1 MKTISILLCVA
12 IGVMAFMYV
21 FKFIEKA
28 YKDALA
34 DRFLISLKMNLSRDE
49 YETVAYLVEK
59 AYENMSKQSNK

>member
-1 MKTISILLCVA
+1 MKTISILLCVV

-34 DRFLISLKMNLSRDE
+34 DRFLISLKMNLSRE
-49 YETVAYLVEK
+49 KFETV
-59 AYENMSKQSNK
+59 